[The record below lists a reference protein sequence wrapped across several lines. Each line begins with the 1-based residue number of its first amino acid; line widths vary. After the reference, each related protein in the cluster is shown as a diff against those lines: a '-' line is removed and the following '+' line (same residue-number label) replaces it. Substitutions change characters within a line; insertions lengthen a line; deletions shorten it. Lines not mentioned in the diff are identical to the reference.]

1 MTGEIRRPRGVS
13 HNRQWLWGRHAV
25 METIRASL
33 WIPLELAL
41 SPRCP
46 AEIGREVQQWARQY
60 SVPVIEENDAALTK
74 RCRSEEHQ
82 GIAARLPEFPY
93 ASFDTLCQTAAVWL
107 VLDRI
112 HDSHN
117 FGAMVRSAVGL
128 GVDAVL
134 VGETEQSAVNRQVV
148 QSSAGAVNLL
158 PIARVANLVDA
169 VTVLHRRGVK
179 IVAASEKAEQTIFT
193 ADLRPPVAII
203 IGNEGRGVSAELLA
217 RCNLPVRIPMANQL
231 GSLNAAVAAGIVC
244 YEVQRQNLICPTSP
258 ESLGLPKKS

>member
-1 MTGEIRRPRGVS
+1 MPRDS
-13 HNRQWLWGRHAV
+13 KPASRTNHNRAWLWGRHAV
-25 METIRASL
+25 METVRAGR
-33 WIPLELAL
+33 WIPLEIAV

-46 AEIGREVQQWARQY
+46 AEILREIRRWTQQQHV
-60 SVPVIEENDAALTK
+60 SLIEESDEELTK

-93 ASFDTLCQTAAVWL
+93 ADFEEVSTTARVWL

-128 GVDAVL
+128 GVDSVL
-134 VGETEQSAVNRQVV
+134 VGETEQSGVNRQVV

-158 PIARVANLVDA
+158 PIMRVPQLPAA
-169 VTVLHRRGVK
+169 VQSLRERGLK
-179 IVAASEKAEQTIFT
+179 IVAASEKAEQTLFT
-193 ADLRPPVAII
+193 ADLTPPLAII
-203 IGNEGRGVSAELLA
+203 IGNEGRGVSPELLA
-217 RCNLPVRIPMANQL
+217 LCSLPVRIPMANQL

-244 YEVQRQNLICPTSP
+244 YEVLRQIETRIK
-258 ESLGLPKKS
+258 E

>member
-1 MTGEIRRPRGVS
+1 MPRERQSPRSVN
-13 HNRQWLWGRHAV
+13 HNRAWLWGRHAV
-25 METIRASL
+25 LETLRAGR
-33 WIPLELAL
+33 WIPLEVAL

-46 AEIGREVQQWARQY
+46 GDVAQEVYRYTQEQA
-60 SVPVIEENDAALTK
+60 VALIKETDADLTK
-74 RCRSEEHQ
+74 RCRSEDHQ
-82 GIAARLPEFPY
+82 GLAARLPEFPY
-93 ASFDTLCQTAAVWL
+93 ADFEEICETASVWL

-158 PIARVANLVDA
+158 PIVRVSSLVETIHA
-169 VTVLHRRGVK
+169 LHGRGVK
-179 IVAASEKAEQTIFT
+179 IVAATEKAEHTIFT

-203 IGNEGRGVSAELLA
+203 IGNEGRGVDTALLE
-217 RCNLPVRIPMANQL
+217 RCTLPVRIPMANQL

-244 YEVQRQNLICPTSP
+244 YEVLRQ
-258 ESLGLPKKS
+258 KSEM